1 MLALAATIVADKQ
14 ATAQRAPQDAR
25 LKAEHARSGRVL
37 RSHSSKR
44 DPEILTRKE
53 PKVVKKYKPFNL
65 IRLRKQAARGPAVMM
80 AFNAVREPPN
90 PFAYP
95 PLPGGVDGKAFY
107 HGWLHRKTG
116 TVNFYFDDEVVK
128 AEKMETFEDLLGGPV
143 PAFLEGTIPMI
154 TTRLMS
160 PLPLWKH
167 VYLDQRGMLLIVAL
181 VGRT

>member
-1 MLALAATIVADKQ
+1 MASLDMLALAATIVADKQ
-14 ATAQRAPQDAR
+14 ATAQRAPQDAL
-25 LKAEHARSGRVL
+25 LKAEHRVL

-44 DPEILTRKE
+44 APEMRKE
-53 PKVVKKYKPFNL
+53 PKVVKKFKPFNL

-95 PLPGGVDGKAFY
+95 PLPGGINGKAFY